1 MHRTTLPA
9 ALLCALLCS
18 PAMAETG
25 VGLQIGTTGYGADL
39 GYQINDRLG
48 ARVGYSAFNYSHSVH
63 DTDVDY
69 DGKLKLSSFRALADL
84 ELGYGFRVT
93 GGLAFNNNR
102 VDIDGRPSGTSYT
115 LNGTTYQ
122 ASDVGSL
129 KGRIKLGNGAAPYL
143 GLGYG
148 MIGKKGLGF
157 YADIGAMY
165 MGKPKTTLDVTCGSA
180 LSAAQCSQLRTDA
193 EAERQKV
200 EDKASDY
207 KWYPVL
213 SAGISYAF

>member
-1 MHRTTLPA
+1 MYRTVLGI
-9 ALLCALLCS
+9 ALLCAVS
-18 PAMAETG
+18 TPALAETG
-25 VGLQIGTTGYGADL
+25 IGLQVGTTGYGADV
-39 GYQINDRLG
+39 GYQINERFG
-48 ARVGYSAFNYSHSVH
+48 ARLGYSAFNYSHSVN

-69 DGKLKLSSFRALADL
+69 DGKLKLSSFRALADM
-84 ELGYGFRVT
+84 ELGYGFRLT

-102 VDIDGRPSGTSYT
+102 IDINARPSGGTYT

-129 KGRIKLGNGAAPYL
+129 KGRVKLGNGAAPYL

-157 YADIGAMY
+157 YADLGAMY
-165 MGKPKTTLDVTCGSA
+165 MGKPKTSLDVTCGSA
-180 LSAAQCSQLRTDA
+180 LSAAQCSQLRNDA

-200 EDKASDY
+200 DDKAGDY